1 MELVRCSKNG
11 IFKHHAAL
19 KFIKIEGRL
28 FVNILRFV
36 FSGGLRRSFYSFLVP
51 ADKKFIDI
59 GERKLCGF
67 FDTFFVCKMYKFRR
81 NVI

>member
-1 MELVRCSKNG
+1 MLVRCSKNG
-11 IFKHHAAL
+11 IFKHHTAFE
-19 KFIKIEGRL
+19 FIKIEGRF

-36 FSGGLRRSFYSFLVP
+36 FGGGLRRGFYSFLVP
-51 ADKKFIDI
+51 ADKKLIDI

-67 FDTFFVCKMYKFRR
+67 LNTFFVCKMYKSRR